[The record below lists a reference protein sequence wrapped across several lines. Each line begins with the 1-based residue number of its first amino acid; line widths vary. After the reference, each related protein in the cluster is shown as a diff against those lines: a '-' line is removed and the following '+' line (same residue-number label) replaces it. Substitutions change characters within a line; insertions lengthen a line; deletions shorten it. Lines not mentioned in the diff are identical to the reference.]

1 MNNIQN
7 VLPIQSSNT
16 NIDEIIKQYKCI
28 YYYSLFFIKGI
39 YGY

>member
-16 NIDEIIKQYKCI
+16 NIDEIIKQYKYI
-28 YYYSLFFIKGI
+28 YYYSLFFVKAI